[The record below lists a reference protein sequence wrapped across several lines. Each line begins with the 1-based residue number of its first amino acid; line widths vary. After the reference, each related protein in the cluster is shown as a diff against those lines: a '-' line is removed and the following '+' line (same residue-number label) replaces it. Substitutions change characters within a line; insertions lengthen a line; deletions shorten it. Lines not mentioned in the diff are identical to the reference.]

1 MKTLKQLFYKYS
13 NKESQTLLKQMDRS
27 KSRQKAEA
35 RKKNQEE
42 ILQQNVVTKIIKSHN
57 IWAWKQKVN
66 LTKDRNYPIQT
77 IKRQKHWFK
86 KWAEPQGPVEQ

>member
-13 NKESQTLLKQMDRS
+13 NTQSQTLLKQMDRS

-42 ILQQNVVTKIIKSHN
+42 ILEQNVVTKIIKNH
-57 IWAWKQKVN
+57 
-66 LTKDRNYPIQT
+66 T
-77 IKRQKHWFK
+77 I
-86 KWAEPQGPVEQ
+86 